1 MAGITIAYKAYK
13 LSLQNKPAP
22 VIDNLTGDQRFYLS
36 WAQCWRSK
44 IREAEAH
51 KRIATDPHSPPRFRI
66 IGSLSKLPTFH
77 DAFKVKPGDGMYLPP
92 ENKSKSSNLIIGKL

>member
-1 MAGITIAYKAYK
+1 LAGITIAYKAYK

-22 VIDNLTGDQRFYLS
+22 GIDNLTGHQRFYLS

-44 IREAEAH
+44 IREAEAS
-51 KRIATDPHSPPRFRI
+51 KRIDTNPHSPPSSRI

-77 DAFKVKPGDGMYLPP
+77 DAFKVKPGDAMYLPP
-92 ENKSKSSNLIIGKL
+92 EKQVKIW